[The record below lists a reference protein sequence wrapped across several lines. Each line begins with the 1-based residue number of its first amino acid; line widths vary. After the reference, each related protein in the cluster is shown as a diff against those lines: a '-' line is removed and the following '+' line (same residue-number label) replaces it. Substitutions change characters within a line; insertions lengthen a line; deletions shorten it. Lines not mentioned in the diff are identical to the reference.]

1 MDLFN
6 HWIDH
11 YIMGVCEEPCCSSGV
26 SGGDAERIHTT
37 ATQAAHGFNQED
49 CPIAVYYESGIWKEA
64 QANDPEMQA
73 LGVITSIY
81 GIDTFDV
88 TLGGIVT
95 VSGHALDADQY
106 YFLDYAVPGGLVSDS
121 PPSGISQPILR
132 VLDGDTLLVHLERP
146 VYGNTSLVGNTTAI
160 DVGGGSS
167 LIQASGILW
176 QLDDLRSK
184 HLSVNR
190 EMLIAQRRKARNA
203 YLWSSGSLALF
214 ETGYKMIRDG
224 TIVGLTARSASTQN
238 WNIQVRKNDVLANL
252 LSVAVVGGETI
263 RDDLN
268 VDFNKGDVIQVF
280 CDTGTN
286 VIEGVIAL
294 IEIAWRLG

>member
-1 MDLFN
+1 MDLMN

-64 QANDPEMQA
+64 QASDPEMQA
-73 LGVITSIY
+73 LGVVTSVND
-81 GIDTFDV
+81 IDTLDV
-88 TLGGIVT
+88 TIGGIVT
-95 VSGHALDADQY
+95 ISGHALDVDQY

-132 VLDGDTLLVHLERP
+132 VLDEDTLLIHLERP
-146 VYGNTSLVGNTTAI
+146 TYGDISLVGNTTAI
-160 DVGGGSS
+160 DVRGGSN

-184 HLSVNR
+184 YLSVNR
-190 EMLIAQRRKARNA
+190 ETFVAQRRKVRDA

-214 ETGYKMIRDG
+214 GTGYKMIRDG
-224 TIVGLTARSASTQN
+224 VIVGLTAQSVSTQN
-238 WNIQVRKNDVLANL
+238 WDIQVRKNDVLANL
-252 LSVAVVGGETI
+252 LSVAVTGGETI

-268 VDFNKGDVIQVF
+268 VDFNKGDIIQVF
-280 CDTGTN
+280 CDTGTS
-286 VIEGVIAL
+286 VIEGVIVL
-294 IEIAWRLG
+294 IEIAWRLE